1 MEELRQT
8 LDFLYST
15 GELEIRVVRILPK
28 IEFRNISYR
37 IQCEVTGVCQF
48 VFEYDGANKLLLG
61 ADAFKIYSDCVL
73 DYIVTEIM
81 STFERDYGKCVDTLT
96 LKDSSGEYIE
106 WQKGA

>member
-48 VFEYDGANKLLLG
+48 VFEYDGANKLLFG
-61 ADAFKIYSDCVL
+61 SRCV
-73 DYIVTEIM
+73 
-81 STFERDYGKCVDTLT
+81 
-96 LKDSSGEYIE
+96 
-106 WQKGA
+106 